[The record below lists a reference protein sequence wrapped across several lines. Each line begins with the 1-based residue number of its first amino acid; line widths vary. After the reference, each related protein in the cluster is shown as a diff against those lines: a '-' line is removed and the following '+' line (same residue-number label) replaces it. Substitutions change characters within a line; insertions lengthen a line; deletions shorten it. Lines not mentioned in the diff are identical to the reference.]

1 MKYSDLHSLDAISLM
16 EAIEQRCLT
25 LVPNVR
31 ARRRLLQVQSDLMRT
46 RGSSSWQR
54 APIVTFDSWL
64 RTQFVQLIDDGRES
78 RTLLNASQSLLV
90 WQQVIEASSWGNG
103 LLRIRDTASLAM
115 QAARILA
122 DWNIHHEQL
131 RGFPTEETQA
141 FLSWRDDVV
150 TMLARRA
157 WITSDH
163 LITRITQAITDGEL
177 PAPERL
183 CVLPSNVPTR
193 AQVGL
198 LEVLQQTGTKLTRVT
213 VSTSGTCHHVVRST
227 TVQDEYAKAADWA
240 LHQLQHEGVNRVA
253 IALSSPQNEIV
264 EVRRALKHASW
275 PQSTFS
281 APKVLS
287 FERDV
292 TSTES
297 HSLSAVEVV
306 NDALALMRLMLGRL
320 PALECSSLLRS
331 PYINGALLESGER
344 SMLDVQLRKTGRR
357 NITLSFLTKLAAGSS
372 PPVPILNG
380 MLSTLAQL
388 KEAAPRTATL
398 ADWSVTFGQWF
409 RAIKWAS
416 EHSHIDACSRPW
428 QRFAD
433 LLPEMGQLSALEG
446 NITASQA
453 LNVLTQLASD
463 ARIDLDHATDA
474 KIHIISV
481 DDAAIMPFDA
491 IWLVGASDD
500 QWPHS
505 ESLNPFVPVSLQRH
519 SGMPYSAPATALQTS
534 HRLLAAVSQNS
545 GRVIASCASTSGDSQ
560 IRLSQLFSGWSAA
573 RWSWLQTHETKDPWA
588 SAIASVELET
598 FEDTQGL
605 PLPAGEPAPG
615 GTALIARQ
623 SDCPFQAYARH
634 RLKVDQLES
643 PVDGID
649 ARLAGE
655 TVHSILECLWGKLG
669 NSKALEALSDTERA
683 KLVENC
689 VDLSLKKLAVKDDE
703 VAKTAIFGVE
713 RERLLTLIHAWLTQ
727 ELRRETAFE
736 ILDLE
741 RPTTVRL
748 GPISLRTKA
757 DRVDCLETGELV
769 ILDYKTS
776 SAVTASAW
784 DDDRLR
790 EPQVPIYA
798 VTRTRPVA
806 GLAFGQLNA
815 TACAFKGIVE
825 DKNILP
831 IRVPKDAPSFADRM
845 TRWREQLEALAQ
857 EAAAG
862 HAAVSPRDA
871 STCRYCPV
879 SAACRIA
886 ELNGGVET
894 EAVET
899 VNE

>member
-1 MKYSDLHSLDAISLM
+1 MEFSILQSLDSISIF
-16 EAIEQRCLT
+16 EAIEQRWLT

-31 ARRRLLQVQSDLMRT
+31 VRRRLLQVQSDLMRE
-46 RGSSSWQR
+46 RGSLSWQR

-78 RTLLNASQSLLV
+78 RTLLNTSQSLLV
-90 WQQVIEASSWGNG
+90 WQQAIESSSWGDG
-103 LLRIRDTASLAM
+103 LLRVRDTASLAM
-115 QAARILA
+115 QAARMLA
-122 DWNIHHEQL
+122 DWRIDHQQL
-131 RGFPTEETQA
+131 SAFPAEETQA
-141 FLSWRDDVV
+141 FLSWRAQVV

-183 CVLPSNVPTR
+183 GVLPSTVPTR
-193 AQVGL
+193 AQLGL

-213 VSTSGTCHHVVRST
+213 VSTSDTCHYVVRPK

-240 LHQLQHEGVNRVA
+240 LHQLKHEGMNRVA
-253 IALSSPQNEIV
+253 IALSSPQNELV
-264 EVRRALKHASW
+264 ELRRALKYASW
-275 PQSTFS
+275 PESTS
-281 APKVLS
+281 PAAQVLF

-297 HSLSAVEVV
+297 HSLSAIELV
-306 NDALALMRLMLGRL
+306 NDALALMRLALSRL

-331 PYINGALLESGER
+331 PYMNGAMLESGER

-357 NITLSFLTKLAAGSS
+357 NITLSFLTKLTAGSS

-380 MLSTLAQL
+380 ILFTLAQL

-416 EHSHIDACSRPW
+416 EHSNIEACSRPW

-446 NITASQA
+446 NISASKA
-453 LNVLTQLASD
+453 LSILTQLASD

-481 DDAAIMPFDA
+481 DDAAMMPFDA

-500 QWPHS
+500 HWPHS

-519 SGMPYSAPATALQTS
+519 SGMPFAAPASVLQTS
-534 HRLLAAVSQNS
+534 HRLLAALSENS
-545 GRVIASCASTSGDSQ
+545 GRVIASCASASGDSQ
-560 IRLSQLFSGWSAA
+560 IRLSQLFSGWSTA
-573 RWSWLQTHETKDPWA
+573 RWSWLETHEPKDPWA
-588 SAIASVELET
+588 SAIASLELET
-598 FEDTQGL
+598 FDDAQGL

-623 SDCPFQAYARH
+623 SDCPFQAYARY
-634 RLKVDQLES
+634 RLQVDKLES

-655 TVHSILECLWGKLG
+655 TVHSILECVWSKLG
-669 NSKALEALSDTERA
+669 SSKALEALSDTERA
-683 KLVENC
+683 ELVEDC
-689 VDLSLKKLAVKDDE
+689 VDLALKKLTVKDTE
-703 VAKTAIFGVE
+703 VANTAIFDVE
-713 RERLLTLIHAWLTQ
+713 RQRLLTLVHTWLAQ
-727 ELRRETAFE
+727 ELKRETAFE

-741 RPTTVRL
+741 RPTTVLL
-748 GPISLRTKA
+748 GPISLTTKA

-776 SAVTASAW
+776 ATVTAKAW
-784 DDDRLR
+784 NDDRLG

-815 TACAFKGIVE
+815 TGCAFKGVVE
-825 DKNILP
+825 DKSVLP
-831 IRVPKDAPSFADRM
+831 IRVPKDAPSLADRM
-845 TRWREQLEALAQ
+845 TQWREQLEALAQ
-857 EAAAG
+857 EAAVG
-862 HAAVSPRDA
+862 HAAVSPRDT
-871 STCRYCPV
+871 STCRYCAV
-879 SAACRIA
+879 SEACRIA
-886 ELNGGVET
+886 ELKGGVET
-894 EAVET
+894 EVGET
-899 VNE
+899 VSE